1 MRELFFTKFFAK
13 NPINFAK
20 LTSPIITRN
29 SANFRKMVFLS
40 FYYINLSEDLCEL
53 QKYSIFVIINA
64 VKPEDKNGVNNFSED
79 RNKCKIYKK

>member
-1 MRELFFTKFFAK
+1 
-13 NPINFAK
+13 
-20 LTSPIITRN
+20 
-29 SANFRKMVFLS
+29 MVFLS

-79 RNKCKIYKK
+79 RNKSKIYKK